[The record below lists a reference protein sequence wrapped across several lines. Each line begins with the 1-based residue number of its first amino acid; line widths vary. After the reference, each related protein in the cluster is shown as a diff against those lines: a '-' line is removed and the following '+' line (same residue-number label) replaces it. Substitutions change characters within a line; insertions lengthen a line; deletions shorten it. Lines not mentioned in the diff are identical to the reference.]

1 MSTQPILKPQ
11 LVTAPPTSPTLNYI
25 QRAILRRGHPRYMI
39 ASAVGAIWAFY
50 FLWKHEI
57 AGFLAAILISTAVG
71 RVATWAMDYEQF
83 ARTTLGKIM
92 LLHLRTENILTQSCG
107 GVLLIGAVWMRSVEM
122 ILVGASLIFLGHLAG
137 WHAVHDAL

>member
-1 MSTQPILKPQ
+1 MSTQSVLKPK
-11 LVTAPPTSPTLNYI
+11 LMTTPPATPTLNYI

-57 AGFLAAILISTAVG
+57 IGFLAAILIGTTIG
-71 RVATWAMDYEQF
+71 RVSTWALNAEKF

-92 LLHLRTENILTQSCG
+92 LLHLRTENILTQSVG
-107 GVLLIGAVWMRSVEM
+107 AVLLIGAVWMHSIAF
-122 ILVGASLIFLGHLAG
+122 ILAGTSLIFFGHLAG
-137 WHAVHDAL
+137 WHDVHDAL